1 MTEKDISKIKTTVV
15 SYAEFSEYDF
25 IPPANFYIMD
35 SMQNYFFVHTSKRE
49 DAQAVVNEKYGANRY
64 TVVAAKIQKGKS
76 KREDGGYS
84 AYGSNTRKCFMKRS

>member
-49 DAQAVVNEKYGANRY
+49 DAQAVVNEVYGKNRY
-64 TVVAAKIQKGKS
+64 TVIPSKQQKTKPRTEFGL
-76 KREDGGYS
+76 S
-84 AYGSNTRKCFMKRS
+84 ATGSNTRKCFMKKG

>member
-49 DAQAVVNEKYGANRY
+49 DAQAVVNEVYGKNRY
-64 TVVAAKIQKGKS
+64 TVIPS
-76 KREDGGYS
+76 KQVKTKPRTEFGLS
-84 AYGSNTRKCFMKRS
+84 ATGSNTRKCFMKKG

>member
-35 SMQNYFFVHTSKRE
+35 SMQNYFFIHTSKRE
-49 DAQAVVNEKYGANRY
+49 DAQAVVNEVYGKNRY
-64 TVVAAKIQKGKS
+64 TVIPSKQQKTKS
-76 KREDGGYS
+76 RREDGGYS
-84 AYGSNTRKCFMKRS
+84 AVGVGTRKGQKKY